1 MARTFSK
8 LFSLV
13 LAIGFVASPALAHHS
28 LSAEFDVNAPIS
40 FTGRVI
46 KVDWM
51 NPHIYT
57 HVEVTEGPE
66 AGKTFKI
73 EGGPPNSLFRSGWR
87 ADSLQAGA
95 VVHVDGIRAKAAT
108 SNNIGD
114 AEITLEDGSP
124 VFARFGRAQ

>member
-1 MARTFSK
+1 
-8 LFSLV
+8 V
-13 LAIGFVASPALAHHS
+13 GLAIGVMATPALPHHS
-28 LSAEFDVNAPIS
+28 LSAEFDVNQPIE
-40 FTGRVI
+40 FTARVV

-57 HVEVTEGPE
+57 HVEVTEGPH

-73 EGGPPNSLFRSGWR
+73 EGGPPNSLFRGGWR
-87 ADSLQAGA
+87 ADSLQPGTI
-95 VVHVDGIRAKAAT
+95 VHVDGIRAKSAT

-124 VFARFGRAQ
+124 VFARFGSAR